1 LSTTGI
7 SQAAVKVLVESAR
20 RRRFFVLAVEQLA
33 LALTLVSAGAILL
46 LLLGTQILAWYWL
59 LLLAALGIGIAAYRI
74 RARLAN
80 SYTVAQFLDRRLSLH
95 DSLSTAWFL
104 LSRPEGVNGEGTDH
118 FSTRYQLE
126 YAEQAARGV
135 DPAAAFP
142 LTGQRVWAIAGAV
155 AAVAFGLFA
164 LRYLV
169 TDSLNLRTAFIPVHH
184 LAEVFERVE
193 KALGV
198 KPRPVPKPDSGDQRS
213 TAVPQTDEAK
223 TAQPDRPNAEEMK
236 TSKVA
241 GATPPDVPM
250 APSQAPQ
257 DSKNPQDAKSENQE
271 GPASA
276 GDRKSGEKGQTP
288 NSQQAK
294 GQKGESPQEAGKDQ
308 QNANQQNAEQPNS
321 VGAMDRLKEAVS
333 SLMDK
338 MRPSSGAQKQQQQQK
353 QSDRSSEGQ
362 QAGAQAKGEKEQ
374 NAEAQK
380 NGSDQ
385 QASEEQSAD
394 AKAQGQT
401 TEKAQSAQGHSSD
414 KSADKS
420 NSEAHSGVGRQDGDK
435 SIAEREQLKAMGKLA
450 EIIGKRSAD
459 LTGDVMIENP
469 SGKQQL
475 KTNYS
480 QHMGTH
486 ADLGGE
492 INRDEIPAAD
502 QQYVRE
508 YMEEVRKPAKPQSS
522 K

>member
-1 LSTTGI
+1 
-7 SQAAVKVLVESAR
+7 
-20 RRRFFVLAVEQLA
+20 VLAVEQLA

-59 LLLAALGIGIAAYRI
+59 LLLAAVGIGIAGYRI
-74 RARLAN
+74 RSRLAS
-80 SYTVAQFLDRRLSLH
+80 SYMVAQFLDRRLSLH

-104 LSRPEGVNGEGTDH
+104 LSRPEGADQP
-118 FSTRYQLE
+118 SARYQLE
-126 YAEQAARGV
+126 YAEQIARGV

-142 LTGQRVWAIAGAV
+142 LTGQRVWAIAGGV

-169 TDSLNLRTAFIPVHH
+169 TDSLNLRNGILPVHQI
-184 LAEVFERVE
+184 AEVFERVE

-198 KPRPVPKPDSGDQRS
+198 QPHPPNPDSGDQRNA
-213 TAVPQTDEAK
+213 AVPQNNDQAK
-223 TAQPDRPNAEEMK
+223 TAQQDHPNAEELK
-236 TSKVA
+236 TSKAEAV
-241 GATPPDVPM
+241 TPPNVPM
-250 APSQAPQ
+250 APTDSPQ
-257 DSKNPQDAKSENQE
+257 DGKHPQDAKSENQE

-276 GDRKSGEKGQTP
+276 GERKSGEKGQTP
-288 NSQQAK
+288 NGQQASGKK
-294 GQKGESPQEAGKDQ
+294 GTDSQQEAGKDQ
-308 QNANQQNAEQPNS
+308 QNANQQNAEQQNS
-321 VGAMDRLKEAVS
+321 VGAMDRLKEAIS
-333 SLMDK
+333 SLMAK
-338 MRPSSGAQKQQQQQK
+338 MRPNSATQKQQQQQ
-353 QSDRSSEGQ
+353 QNDRSSEGQ
-362 QAGAQAKGEKEQ
+362 QAGAQAKGDKDQ

-385 QASEEQSAD
+385 QASEEKSAD
-394 AKAQGQT
+394 AQAQGQT

-475 KTNYS
+475 KTGYS
-480 QHMGTH
+480 QSMGNH

-492 INRDEIPAAD
+492 INRDEISPAD

-508 YMEEVRKPAKPQSS
+508 YMEEVRKATKPQSP